1 MINTYESKYNLI
13 LKYFWPKKGIQKA
26 EDNKWLGNNQ
36 TGGRRNMSAVE
47 TATIN
52 EIMIDTHRLTK
63 VPLCIHQDDAKACYG
78 RII

>member
-1 MINTYESKYNLI
+1 
-13 LKYFWPKKGIQKA
+13 
-26 EDNKWLGNNQ
+26 
-36 TGGRRNMSAVE
+36 MSAVE